1 MITRRL
7 FAALAFAAA
16 FGAAATAGAAA
27 SDAAA
32 FITDLGNKALTM
44 LNQRQKSQ
52 ADFER
57 QFRELLHQ
65 GFDVNRI
72 SCFVLGRYCRTA
84 PEAQRQEF
92 TKAFEDYI
100 VGVYTV
106 RFSQY
111 TGESFKVTGSR
122 AEGDKATLVTSQIV
136 RPNGA
141 PPVKVDW
148 RVSDTPQGPKITDV
162 TVEGVSMILTQRDE
176 FASILQ
182 RNNGDLQALIKLL
195 KEKTKSPA

>member
-7 FAALAFAAA
+7 FTALAFTAAL
-16 FGAAATAGAAA
+16 GAATAASAAN
-27 SDAAA
+27 DAAG
-32 FITDLGNKALTM
+32 FIAELGNKALGI
-44 LNQRQKSQ
+44 LNNRQKSQ
-52 ADFER
+52 AEFER
-57 QFRELLHQ
+57 QFRALLHE

-72 SCFVLGRYCRTA
+72 ACFVLGRYCRTA
-84 PEAQRQEF
+84 PEAERQEF

-106 RFSQY
+106 RFSEY
-111 TGESFKVTGSR
+111 TGESFKVMGAR

-148 RVSDTPQGPKITDV
+148 RVSNTPQGFKITDV

-176 FASILQ
+176 FAAVLQ
-182 RNNGDLQALIKLL
+182 RNNGDLKALTKML
-195 KEKTKSPA
+195 KEKTRSAA